1 MDSQRYKVDNKYQK
15 AKIKNLEQ
23 RVDFQKY
30 NIEKKITKITNYIFG
45 MFAVKNGVFIWGVE
59 QG

>member
-30 NIEKKITKITNYIFG
+30 NIEKKITKITNYIFV